1 MSDTDQEQKAEA
13 INDQEALKQLAYLTE
28 NYVPEATWTVGG
40 AFRYDRA
47 LKLIGNYLGVHL
59 GVRRLD
65 NVMGAPPCL
74 WTLDWFVQRRPI
86 AFERYSSLLEEYAKM
101 NIGVHLVFDNPFIS
115 DADLEDPYGMML
127 VQELLKRN
135 QNHRNAISVA
145 SDKLRDKILTAI
157 PGAPVLCHYNRLV
170 AEPGRR
176 TADLYNR
183 LAQRYARVALHPAD
197 AAKPAILDAIQ
208 EPARFDVVINDSCL
222 RTCPVR
228 KDHLRVLAAMRKD
241 TYNVQLMQQRA
252 NLIARTECQKQD
264 PAELHQKQSGN
275 LTHDE
280 IRALFNRGMRH
291 YLIQS
296 SQFRNEMTLL
306 WDVFQCMLDRSP
318 ELSNK
323 AAVIATS
330 AMAEFGRAKDQLP
343 SGLTDFS
350 FTNYE

>member
-1 MSDTDQEQKAEA
+1 MNRIPQDIHIPSYMNDWAERLKPVSFMELAQEIAQHGADCLGFGHDPMAEHG
-13 INDQEALKQLAYLTE
+13 
-28 NYVPEATWTVGG
+28 ATWVLSRMHIIFEKMPKWKDDVRFETWHK
-40 AFRYDRA
+40 A
-47 LKLIGNYLGVHL
+47 LNG
-59 GVRRLD
+59 
-65 NVMGAPPCL
+65 
-74 WTLDWFVQRRPI
+74 
-86 AFERYSSLLEEYAKM
+86 LL
-101 NIGVHLVFDNPFIS
+101 F
-115 DADLEDPYGMML
+115 
-127 VQELLKRN
+127 
-135 QNHRNAISVA
+135 
-145 SDKLRDKILTAI
+145 LRDFEMLDAERN
-157 PGAPVLCHYNRLV
+157 VLVSATSSWLIMDV
-170 AEPGRR
+170 AERLLCRPDRFSGLIPTEPQCPG
-176 TADLYNR
+176 
-183 LAQRYARVALHPAD
+183 
-197 AAKPAILDAIQ
+197 DAIK

-228 KDHLRVLAAMRKD
+228 KDHLRLLAAMRKD
-241 TYNVQLMQQRA
+241 AYDVRLMQQRA

-280 IRALFNRGMRH
+280 IRALYNRGMRH

-318 ELSNK
+318 DISNK
-323 AAVIATS
+323 AAVISTS